1 MAAFITLSK
10 TERHNAIRDL
20 VVASL
25 IASQEDL
32 RRKLVRR
39 GFDVTQATVSRDIRE
54 LRLYKGPNGYALP
67 NGNSREE
74 ADDSPS
80 VKDVLSGFGL
90 KVKQAQNQLVL
101 ITTNGGAQP
110 VALAV
115 DHEDWPEVVGTLA
128 GDDTV
133 LIICPDHRRAA
144 ILRDR
149 LEEMIG

>member
-74 ADDSPS
+74 AIRP
-80 VKDVLSGFGL
+80 
-90 KVKQAQNQLVL
+90 
-101 ITTNGGAQP
+101 
-110 VALAV
+110 
-115 DHEDWPEVVGTLA
+115 
-128 GDDTV
+128 
-133 LIICPDHRRAA
+133 R
-144 ILRDR
+144 
-149 LEEMIG
+149 

>member
-1 MAAFITLSK
+1 MSK

-25 IASQEDL
+25 VASQEDL

-67 NGNSREE
+67 NGSSREE